1 MVTTQA
7 YMTVTYIAA
16 WIFLAMMAIVLAFA
30 IYLAIYEVIRERRE
44 EREEAA
50 QDMWAFETL
59 EEAVEAYRQARD
71 DYNKL
76 SDKYNGLNRDFIELQ
91 DAYQDLSMKC
101 RRHAVGI
108 ERENVE
114 RKSDE

>member
-1 MVTTQA
+1 MTTQA
-7 YMTVTYIAA
+7 YMTLTTVAA
-16 WIFLAMMAIVLAFA
+16 WVFLALVAIGLAYGIGAA
-30 IYLAIYEVIRERRE
+30 IMEDLRARRE

-71 DYNKL
+71 YNNKLLNDYN
-76 SDKYNGLNRDFIELQ
+76 ELQ
-91 DAYQDLSMKC
+91 DRYQDLSMKC

-114 RKSDE
+114 RKSE

>member
-1 MVTTQA
+1 MTTQA
-7 YMTVTYIAA
+7 YMTLTTVAA
-16 WIFLAMMAIVLAFA
+16 WVFLALVAIGLA
-30 IYLAIYEVIRERRE
+30 YGIYEAVTTYFRERAKD
-44 EREEAA
+44 REEAM
-50 QDMWAFETL
+50 QDPYLFETL